1 MLLCHH
7 HAMSENFAGPF
18 DGKKPLRFVNLR
30 PTRVNASE
38 DRHIVY
44 QDLRYLGFLHV
55 VLSKFLPYA
64 ALIEFDDFVLEE
76 VLDSNIYVFNEK
88 LRGYEIFQ
96 GKAAV
101 AYAFTKLL

>member
-1 MLLCHH
+1 
-7 HAMSENFAGPF
+7 MSENFAGPF

-44 QDLRYLGFLHV
+44 QD
-55 VLSKFLPYA
+55 
-64 ALIEFDDFVLEE
+64 
-76 VLDSNIYVFNEK
+76 
-88 LRGYEIFQ
+88 EIFQ
-96 GKAAV
+96 GKATV